1 MEDLIYLERI
11 REVYPKLKGVER
23 KVAEYIMQ
31 NPERIIKLSITE
43 LSEECECGETTI
55 FRVCQKLGYKGYQEL
70 KIKIASEVIEP
81 VKDIHEEVD
90 ENDSILIIM
99 EKVFKST
106 ISSLEKTLKINKS
119 AEIEQSVSFLSKA
132 ETIGFFGMGGSAAL
146 AFDAY
151 HKFLRTGKKC
161 EYHSDTHLQAMIAG
175 LLKKGDC
182 IVAVSNT
189 GSNKELIDNL
199 AIAKENGVNI
209 ISITSNKKSPIAK
222 VSDVVLLSY
231 GKEKSF
237 KSEATESK
245 ISALAIIDTLFVAVC
260 LKNKNEYMETVNKIR
275 EAIAKKRF

>member
-1 MEDLIYLERI
+1 MENLTYLERI
-11 REVYPKLKGVER
+11 REVYPKLKGVEK
-23 KVAEYIMQ
+23 KVVEYIMQ

-43 LSEECECGETTI
+43 LSEECDSGEATI
-55 FRVCQKLGYKGYQEL
+55 FRVCKKLGYKGYQEL

-81 VKDIHEEVD
+81 IKDIHEEVS
-90 ENDSILIIM
+90 ENDNILIIM

-106 ISSLEKTLKINKS
+106 IYSLEKTLKINKS
-119 AEIEQSVSFLSKA
+119 DAIEKSVTFLSKA
-132 ETIGFFGMGGSAAL
+132 ETIAFFGMGGSAAL

-182 IVAVSNT
+182 IIAISNT
-189 GSNKELIDNL
+189 GSNKELIENL

-209 ISITSNKKSPIAK
+209 ISITSNNKSPIGK
-222 VSDVVLLSY
+222 VSDEVLLSY
-231 GKEKSF
+231 GKGKSF

-260 LKNKNEYMETVNKIR
+260 LKNKSEYKETVNKIR